1 MKIETQPREGHQME
15 MVVEVEA
22 ERMESARRRAA
33 RKIAEKTKIP
43 GFRPGKA
50 PYDVVRRYYGDAA
63 ITEEAVEVLVD
74 EVYPLALK
82 EANINAGAMGSLENV
97 ESLEP
102 PKFKFVVPLAPTVDL
117 GKYQSIRLPY
127 EWKEPGEDKLD
138 AALLDMRRMYAST
151 ETVERAVQTDDF
163 VLIDVVGRKAKGA
176 EGDAPLV
183 ERSGFAVLVRK
194 DETEKEY
201 PFPGF
206 SQKLI
211 GVKPGESKK
220 LSHKYAKDYAEDES
234 LAGQNVEF
242 EVTVRTV
249 RGVNMPEVDDD
260 FAKKTGLGE
269 TVAELKERL
278 RENVNSESRNEYDDQ
293 YYTDLIEKIKA
304 QATILYPEAV
314 LAHEAEHVVE
324 DVKRRLTGQGLDFET
339 YLKMRNSTVEK
350 FMEEEARPVAQK
362 RLERGLIMDE
372 IAKAEALELDEA
384 SLEQEF
390 QQTWA
395 SLAMYDQEFA
405 KATKGGT
412 KANKQLVDAV
422 AMDAANRLMTRR
434 VLERMKELA
443 SGEAKPAKKK
453 AADKEEKAEKAEKK
467 PTKAKPAAKAAEA
480 KPAKKKTE
488 KKME

>member
-1 MKIETQPREGHQME
+1 ME

-22 ERMESARRRAA
+22 ERMEAARRRAA

-82 EANINAGAMGSLENV
+82 EADIAAGAMGSLENV

-102 PKFKFVVPLAPTVDL
+102 PKFKFVVPLAPKVDL
-117 GKYQSIRLPY
+117 GKYQSVRLPY
-127 EWKEPGEDKLD
+127 DWKEPGKDKLE

-151 ETVERAVQTDDF
+151 DTVERAVQVDDF
-163 VLIDVVGRKAKGA
+163 VLIDLVGRKAKAA
-176 EGDAPLV
+176 EGEAPLV
-183 ERSGFAVLVRK
+183 ERNGFAILVRE
-194 DETEKEY
+194 DETDKEY

-206 SQKLI
+206 SQKLV
-211 GVKPGESKK
+211 GVKPGASKK
-220 LSHKYAKDYAEDES
+220 VSHKYAKDYADDES
-234 LAGQNVEF
+234 LAGQTVEF
-242 EVTVRTV
+242 EATVRTV
-249 RGVNMPEVDDD
+249 RGVTLPELDDE
-260 FAKKTGLGE
+260 FAKKTGMGE
-269 TVAELKERL
+269 TVAELTERL
-278 RENVNSESRNEYDDQ
+278 RENVNAESRNEYDDQ

-324 DVKRRLTGQGLDFET
+324 DIKRRLSSQGLDFET
-339 YLKMRNSTVEK
+339 YLKMRNSTAEK

-372 IAKAEALELDEA
+372 IAKAEALELDEE
-384 SLEQEF
+384 SLEKEF

-395 SLAMYDQEFA
+395 SLAMYDQEFS

-443 SGEAKPAKKK
+443 SGEAKPAKKAK
-453 AADKEEKAEKAEKK
+453 KAEAE
-467 PTKAKPAAKAAEA
+467 PAPEPAAKKAPKAKAAAKGEEE
-480 KPAKKKTE
+480 KPARKKSS
-488 KKME
+488 KKAE